1 MIGGI
6 SKTINGLFTVREA
19 LGIRE
24 VLSWVK
30 QKQWSHVVVEMDAL
44 QVYLAL
50 TNHQQDLSLFGL
62 IISDCI
68 QLQAEIPN
76 MQFSFA
82 RRTTNVVAHSLARA
96 TISWAVAMG
105 WDSTPPFLL
114 NVINSD
120 AY

>member
-1 MIGGI
+1 MIGEI
-6 SKTINGLFTVREA
+6 SKTINGLFTVREAEA

-30 QKQWSHVVVEMDAL
+30 QKRWSHVVVEMDAL

-50 TNHQQDLSLFGL
+50 TNHQQDLSPFGL

-76 MQFSFA
+76 
-82 RRTTNVVAHSLARA
+82 L
-96 TISWAVAMG
+96 
-105 WDSTPPFLL
+105 
-114 NVINSD
+114 
-120 AY
+120 